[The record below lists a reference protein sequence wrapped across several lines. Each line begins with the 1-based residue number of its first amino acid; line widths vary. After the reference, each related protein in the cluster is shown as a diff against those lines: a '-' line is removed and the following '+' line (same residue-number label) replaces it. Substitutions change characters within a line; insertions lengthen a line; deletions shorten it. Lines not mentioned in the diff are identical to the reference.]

1 MEGDGRARGGRRQK
15 DLAWGWEQWLVLLNV
30 TPSPSL
36 AQSASLELQV
46 LLSKTRVMILTGQMS
61 QLRSRA
67 VRKLPKAPQLVN
79 VQSRLQ
85 LSSTSLV
92 ITALCH

>member
-15 DLAWGWEQWLVLLNV
+15 DLVSSWEQWLVLLNV

-36 AQSASLELQV
+36 VQSASLELQM
-46 LLSKTRVMILTGQMS
+46 LLSKTHVMILTGQMS

-85 LSSTSLV
+85 LGSTRLV
-92 ITALCH
+92 ITSLHH